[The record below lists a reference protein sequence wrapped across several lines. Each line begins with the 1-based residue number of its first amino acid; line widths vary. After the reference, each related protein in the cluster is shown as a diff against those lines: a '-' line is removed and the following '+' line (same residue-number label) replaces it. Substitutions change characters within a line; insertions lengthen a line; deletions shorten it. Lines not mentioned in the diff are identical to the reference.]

1 MNTEAHERAR
11 VAADELTAAG
21 EAVTARAVRE
31 KAGVSMTVAAQIA
44 REWKVSADA
53 ERATPEIP
61 TRVQVRVEGLWKEA
75 IDTARHEFEAERQGW
90 QRRLEETTEERD
102 GLIKDVATFEIKI
115 EELQALLETTR
126 QEAQKG
132 VADLEKTLRSITSR
146 ADRAEAQVQALQ
158 EERDR
163 LIRESQAS
171 QAFLVELAAK
181 GAIIAN
187 TDAKKKKSTA
197 GEEA

>member
-11 VAADELTAAG
+11 IAADELTAAG
-21 EAVTARAVRE
+21 ETVTARAVRE
-31 KAGVSMTVAAQIA
+31 KAGVSMTVAAQVA
-44 REWKVSADA
+44 REWKTSAEA
-53 ERATPEIP
+53 ERSIPEIP
-61 TRVQVRVEGLWKEA
+61 KRVQVRVEGLWKEA
-75 IDTARHEFEAERQGW
+75 IDTVRDEFEVERKGW
-90 QRRLEETTEERD
+90 QSRLEETTEERD
-102 GLIKDVATFEIKI
+102 GLIKDGATFEIKI

-187 TDAKKKKSTA
+187 TDAKKKSTA

>member
-21 EAVTARAVRE
+21 ETVTARAVRE

-44 REWKVSADA
+44 REWKTSAEA

-75 IDTARHEFEAERQGW
+75 IDTARDEFEAERQGW
-90 QRRLEETTEERD
+90 QRRLEEATEERD
-102 GLIKDVATFEIKI
+102 GLIKDVSTLELKAQ
-115 EELQALLETTR
+115 ELQALLERAR
-126 QEAQKG
+126 QEAQMS
-132 VADLEKTLRSITSR
+132 VVDLEKALRSITSR
-146 ADRAEAQVQALQ
+146 ADRAEAQVLVLQ

-163 LIRESQAS
+163 LVQENQAS
-171 QAFLVELAAK
+171 RELLMQLAAK
-181 GAIIAN
+181 GAIITSAEVEKN
-187 TDAKKKKSTA
+187 
-197 GEEA
+197 

>member
-21 EAVTARAVRE
+21 ETVTARAVRE

-44 REWKVSADA
+44 REWKTSAEA

-102 GLIKDVATFEIKI
+102 DLIKDVAIFETEVRKL
-115 EELQALLETTR
+115 EVLLETTHA
-126 QEAQKG
+126 EALARA
-132 VADLEKTLRSITSR
+132 ADLEEVLRSVTSR
-146 ADRAEAQVQALQ
+146 ADRAEAQVQVLQ

-163 LIRESQAS
+163 LIQENQAS
-171 QAFLVELAAK
+171 QTLLMELATK
-181 GAIIAN
+181 GATIAN
-187 TDAKKKKSTA
+187 TETKKK
-197 GEEA
+197 